1 MPNSRFDLQAEKP
14 SSVTESTGHNRMEL
28 QDNLYKLQENLPK
41 LQEKYDYPVED
52 LRDVSY
58 AISIY
63 DTDSHQLQFGLVNGL
78 YNVCSNGD
86 QNKNN
91 SQTEEG

>member
-1 MPNSRFDLQAEKP
+1 
-14 SSVTESTGHNRMEL
+14 MEL
-28 QDNLYKLQENLPK
+28 QDSLYKLQENLLK

-78 YNVCSNGD
+78 YSVCSNGN
-86 QNKNN
+86 QN
-91 SQTEEG
+91 